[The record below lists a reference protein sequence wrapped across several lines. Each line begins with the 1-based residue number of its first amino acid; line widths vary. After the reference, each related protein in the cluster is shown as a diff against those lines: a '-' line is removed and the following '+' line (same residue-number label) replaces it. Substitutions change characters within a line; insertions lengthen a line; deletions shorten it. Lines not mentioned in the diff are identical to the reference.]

1 MSTVREHRFLDNI
14 AIADT
19 AFEARGTTLKELFLA
34 ATDALMATMATPSSI
49 QPRRECAIQLQA
61 SDLSELLFALL
72 SEVVFLKDAEA
83 MVFCDVDISIQEG
96 PPWELSGHVRGD
108 GVRTDPTAWE

>member
-1 MSTVREHRFLDNI
+1 MISLLLTPHLKP
-14 AIADT
+14 AA
-19 AFEARGTTLKELFLA
+19 TTLKELFLA

-49 QPRRECAIQLQA
+49 QPRRECPIQLQA
-61 SDLSELLFALL
+61 PGLSELLFALL

-96 PPWELSGHVRGD
+96 PPWKLSGHVRGD
-108 GVRTDPTAWE
+108 GDSHRSTTWE